1 MKIVDKRLRETAD
14 VINKK
19 FAKVNEENRGEV
31 SGEILSHLRNFC
43 EAFMYKVYD
52 EENNAD
58 IYQTQDN
65 LTLVRKYI
73 KDKHYDVWKFHSLLD
88 SSVGHMDFGPMQ
100 SEALTLKYI
109 PQLIRLKIF
118 LQKQYGIGVLENIDK
133 YPLDLDK
140 SLVSFYEEILFVLL
154 HSKPDSMQM
163 TRNQYFVKKRSMK
176 YINGYIFY
184 EYVFDVSDD
193 KANKFNTF
201 VCYSFK
207 NIRFDYDLKL
217 LLSKKEITYLNT
229 KIFINVIYDYEYS
242 IRPCAFQNLL
252 YLINYDD
259 KKCKRDKEYSLLM
272 KTIKEKRQSLVDLV
286 DSEKEICL
294 APDGYYTKFIN
305 NVKSFLRSGNFG
317 GNLIRFLLE
326 DMRNR
331 TIRAQ
336 RESFYNDMFDGLR
349 IRLASKSFELMP
361 FAFSPKEARPS
372 LYTLFELYNA
382 SDSTDEI
389 LYHYLVNY
397 INQNNTLFV
406 KPGDI
411 GYSVEKFVEL
421 KNKFNEKLLRKNS
434 YYSDHRII
442 EISGYYTVE
451 SYYNSTK
458 NVILKAVNLC
468 KTKNIQVDNDYSEN
482 VVLSAEQK
490 NILSKSLKNSSVA
503 LVTGSAGTGKTTL
516 IKEFIKNNPD
526 KSFLCLT
533 TTNTANNNLKIKDFD
548 GNITYKN
555 IAQFEK
561 ERVHEKYDIIIVDEA
576 SFVSTNSIEK
586 IIGVYESSDFMFVGD
601 PGQIE
606 SIEYGNWFDL
616 LLNILKVKDI
626 VFTLDVEHRTKI
638 VELTKIWDEIRL
650 GKKKNI
656 IELLA
661 AYEMT
666 EEINDD
672 IFKVRENEVVLCL
685 NYDGLYGINNVNRYL
700 QASNPNKAY
709 EYQQNLYKVGD
720 PVVFITNDYSEYGIY
735 NNLSGKIADIRN
747 EEENI
752 TFKIEL
758 FDSVNFVG
766 KLSPEIEITEEDS
779 GFYAIV
785 TKMKYYNDKYDTDM
799 DTRTKLPFQISYAM
813 SIHKA
818 QGLEF
823 DSVKI
828 VITKESDEQVTKNIF
843 YTAVTRAKK
852 NLKVYWQPEVA
863 DYVLGNIENSEE
875 SKTADLTILSEQ
887 LKKYI

>member
-1 MKIVDKRLRETAD
+1 MKIVDKRLIETAD
-14 VINKK
+14 IINKK
-19 FAKVNEENRGEV
+19 LAKVNEENRSEV
-31 SGEILSHLRNFC
+31 SADVLSHLRNFC

-52 EENNAD
+52 EENDAD

-65 LTLVRKYI
+65 LTIVRKYI
-73 KDKHYDVWKFHSLLD
+73 KDKHYDVWKFHYLLD
-88 SSVGHMDFGPMQ
+88 SSVGHMDFGSMQ
-100 SEALTLKYI
+100 SEALILKYI
-109 PQLIRLKIF
+109 PQLIKLKTF

-140 SLVSFYEEILFVLL
+140 SLVPFYEKILFVLC
-154 HSKPDSMQM
+154 HFAPDSMQM

-207 NIRFDYDLKL
+207 NIRFDYDLNL
-217 LLSKKEITYLNT
+217 LLAKREITYLNT

-259 KKCKRDKEYSLLM
+259 AKCKRDKEYSALM
-272 KTIKEKRQSLVDLV
+272 KTIKDKRKSLVDLI
-286 DSEKEICL
+286 DSEEEICL
-294 APDGYYTKFIN
+294 TSGGYYTKFIS
-305 NVKSFLRSGNFG
+305 NVKIFLRSGNLG
-317 GNLIRFLLE
+317 GNLIRFLLS

-336 RESFYNDMFDGLR
+336 AYKQYGSMPAYNDKFDGLR

-372 LYTLFELYNA
+372 LYTLFELYDA
-382 SDSTDEI
+382 SDSADEI
-389 LYHYLVNY
+389 LYNYLVNY

-406 KPGDI
+406 KPSDI
-411 GYSVEKFVEL
+411 GYSVQKFIEL
-421 KNKFNEKLLRKNS
+421 KNRFNEKLLRINS

-458 NVILKAVNLC
+458 NVILKAAKLC
-468 KTKNIQVDNDYSEN
+468 KTKNIQVDDDYSEN
-482 VVLSAEQK
+482 TILSVEQK
-490 NILSKSLKNSSVA
+490 NILNKSLKNSSVA
-503 LVTGSAGTGKTTL
+503 LITGSAGTGKTTI

-526 KSFLCLT
+526 KRILCLT
-533 TTNTANNNLKIKDFD
+533 TTNTANNNLKIKDFA

-555 IAQFEK
+555 IARFEK
-561 ERVHEKYDIIIVDEA
+561 ERAHEDYDIIIVDEA
-576 SFVSTNSIEK
+576 SFVSTDSIEK
-586 IIGVYESSDFMFVGD
+586 IIGVYESSAFIFVGD

-606 SIEYGNWFDL
+606 SIEFGNWFNL
-616 LLNILKVKDI
+616 LLNLLKVKDV
-626 VFTLDVEHRTKI
+626 VFTLDVEYRTN
-638 VELTKIWDEIRL
+638 VAELSKVWDEVRH

-666 EEINDD
+666 EEISDD
-672 IFKVRENEVVLCL
+672 IFKIQDNEVVLCL
-685 NYDGLYGINNVNRYL
+685 NYDGLYGINNINRYL
-700 QASNPNKAY
+700 QASNPNDSF

-735 NNLSGKIADIRN
+735 NNLNGKIVEIKD
-747 EEENI
+747 EDENI
-752 TFKIEL
+752 TFKVKL
-758 FDSVNFVG
+758 SDSVNFVG
-766 KLSPEIEITEEDS
+766 KLSSEIEVTEEGS
-779 GFYAIV
+779 EFYVVV
-785 TKMKYYNDKYDTDM
+785 TKMKYYND
-799 DTRTKLPFQISYAM
+799 
-813 SIHKA
+813 
-818 QGLEF
+818 
-823 DSVKI
+823 
-828 VITKESDEQVTKNIF
+828 N
-843 YTAVTRAKK
+843 
-852 NLKVYWQPEVA
+852 
-863 DYVLGNIENSEE
+863 
-875 SKTADLTILSEQ
+875 TIR
-887 LKKYI
+887 IWI

>member
-317 GNLIRFLLE
+317 GNLIRFLLV